1 MNLNTEISKRIS
13 ESALA
18 KRLLSERFDGIILI
32 ECKTQKL
39 ISIDDM
45 LSGYFFNILN
55 FDGDCYDRLV
65 DELLNKH
72 ILFKSDYALS
82 ANELHLKTVCENLEK
97 KPVYIAEVGIKS
109 PNRQAE
115 CYKRMAFEYLDSQKD
130 YIVFS
135 CEDISNIII
144 SKYDPLTGLLNFSG
158 LTSRIEKWMKNN
170 PGRKYRVQ
178 RYNIDRF
185 HDINGFYGF
194 DVGNRLLKDFA
205 ACMRRYNNEDSFS
218 AHLNAD
224 HFIRFCADDACT
236 VEQCYNNFNRCFA
249 AYNLSF
255 PIKLHMG
262 VYDLCERDCDSYT
275 MSYKAYLALES
286 VKGNF
291 QKNVAYYKKGMM
303 AVEYEQ
309 CELLADIK
317 SAVEQEQFEVWFQPQ
332 TDYGAGSLIG
342 AEALIRWR
350 HPKRG
355 LLSPALF
362 IPLLEKSNYISDI
375 DLFVFEKVCQY
386 LKKWEK
392 EYNIKPGTVPISI
405 NLSRVSAQQSNIHH
419 KFTAVLKKYDL
430 PPSAVHI
437 EITESTFVD
446 DSKRVLSVVEMLHKA
461 GFAVEMDDFGSGYSS
476 LNFLK
481 DIDADRLKLDMKFL
495 AGEKGNKKSDIIIF
509 SVVNMARALGIDIIA
524 EGVETKEQADTLLR
538 FGCNEMQGYYFSR
551 PLPAKD
557 FEERFFS
564 PTKP

>member
-1 MNLNTEISKRIS
+1 
-13 ESALA
+13 
-18 KRLLSERFDGIILI
+18 
-32 ECKTQKL
+32 
-39 ISIDDM
+39 
-45 LSGYFFNILN
+45 
-55 FDGDCYDRLV
+55 
-65 DELLNKH
+65 
-72 ILFKSDYALS
+72 
-82 ANELHLKTVCENLEK
+82 
-97 KPVYIAEVGIKS
+97 
-109 PNRQAE
+109 
-115 CYKRMAFEYLDSQKD
+115 
-130 YIVFS
+130 
-135 CEDISNIII
+135 
-144 SKYDPLTGLLNFSG
+144 
-158 LTSRIEKWMKNN
+158 MKNN

-218 AHLNAD
+218 AHLQRRPFHPFFAPMTLVRLSNAITISTNALRRII
-224 HFIRFCADDACT
+224 FPFPS
-236 VEQCYNNFNRCFA
+236 
-249 AYNLSF
+249 SF
-255 PIKLHMG
+255 TWEFTTFG
-262 VYDLCERDCDSYT
+262 ERDCDSYT

-303 AVEYEQ
+303 TVEYEQ

-362 IPLLEKSNYISDI
+362 IPLLEKSNYIADI
-375 DLFVFEKVCQY
+375 DLFVFEKVCQN